1 MPDKEIVK
9 KIEALRKEISR
20 HDELYYRK
28 AVPVISDQEYDRLK
42 KELEDIEIVN
52 PDISQKAGDKQAI
65 GDDRLAGFGSFVHRE
80 PMYSLDNTYSEDE
93 LMVFETRLHKILP
106 DEIKPTYVVEPKI
119 DGIAVS
125 LTYEK
130 GRFIRATTRGNGIE
144 GDDIT
149 RNVLSI
155 QNLPHN
161 LAGNRHPDIIEI
173 RGEIYMSNEEF
184 QRINQVRENAG
195 APLYANPR
203 NLAAGTVKLLD
214 PEESAK
220 RKLQTVLYGL
230 GFCDPKTFQHQL
242 EFHQALQDWKVPT
255 LEHFWKCTS
264 LEEVWSAVEKLDGL
278 RRTYEYETDGAVIK
292 LDSLSAQEEV
302 GFTAKAPRWAIAFK
316 YAAEQK
322 ETLLQDIT
330 LQVGRTGVVAPV
342 AELEPVQLAGTTV
355 SRATLHNQDEIRRK
369 DIRIGD
375 HVIVEKAGEIIPQVI
390 RVVMEKRGNDA
401 IPYKFP
407 PECPACGSQL
417 DRLKGDVA
425 ICCPNSSCPP
435 QIRRRIQHF
444 GSKAAMDIDHLGPAI
459 VNQLVDQ
466 GHIQDIADLF
476 TLRATNLADLDKF
489 ADKSAKNLISAIEAS
504 KERELWRFLHAL
516 GIQHV
521 GVGVAKRL
529 SRQFGGLQAIMEATL
544 DELVH
549 TEDIGEIVAGSIQSF
564 FSQDSNRTIVERL
577 VAMGL
582 NTIDTLDIQA
592 TGGSIFYGKSFVLT
606 GTLNKYSRSEVGELI
621 ERCGG
626 KVASTV
632 SRKTD
637 FVVAGPAAGSKLKK
651 AQDLGV
657 EIWDEERLLTT
668 LAEVESSSHKP
679 IREQGTLPFFEED

>member
-1 MPDKEIVK
+1 MPNHEIVN
-9 KIEALRKEISR
+9 KIESLRKEISR

-28 AVPVISDQEYDRLK
+28 AIPVISDQEYDRLK
-42 KELEDIEIVN
+42 KELEDIEVVN
-52 PDISQKAGDKQAI
+52 PTLLKKAADQLAI
-65 GDDRLAGFGSFVHRE
+65 GDDRLEGFCSFAHRE
-80 PMYSLDNTYSEDE
+80 PMYSLDNTYSKDE
-93 LMVFETRLHKILP
+93 LRMFETRLQKVLP
-106 DEIKPTYVVEPKI
+106 DEIKSIYVVEPKI
-119 DGIAVS
+119 DGVAVS

-130 GRFIRATTRGNGIE
+130 GRFIRATTRGNGVE

-173 RGEIYMSNEEF
+173 RGEIYMSNKEF
-184 QRINQVRENAG
+184 QRINQVRENEG
-195 APLYANPR
+195 ATLYANPR

-214 PEESAK
+214 PEESSK
-220 RKLQTVLYGL
+220 RKLQIVLYGL
-230 GFCDPKTFQHQL
+230 GFCDPKTFRHQL
-242 EFHQALQDWKVPT
+242 EFHQALLDWKVPT
-255 LEHFWKCTS
+255 LDHFWKCAS
-264 LEEVWSAVEKLDGL
+264 LEEVWSAIEKLDGL

-292 LDSLSAQEEV
+292 LDSLSGQEEV

-316 YAAEQK
+316 FAAEQK

-342 AELEPVQLAGTTV
+342 AELDPVQLAGTTV

-390 RVVMEKRGNDA
+390 RVVTEKRGDDA
-401 IPYKFP
+401 IPYEFP

-459 VNQLVDQ
+459 VSQLVDLE
-466 GHIQDIADLF
+466 HIQDIADLY
-476 TLRATNLADLDKF
+476 TLRAANLAELEKF
-489 ADKSAKNLISAIEAS
+489 AEKSAKNLIAAIEAS
-504 KERELWRFLHAL
+504 KARELWRFLHAL

-521 GVGVAKRL
+521 GAGVAKRL
-529 SRQFGGLQAIMEATL
+529 SRQFGSLQAIMEATL
-544 DELVH
+544 DELVD
-549 TEDIGEIVAGSIQSF
+549 TEDIGEIVAESIQSF
-564 FSQDSNRTIVERL
+564 FTQSSNRNIVERL

-582 NTIDTLDIQA
+582 NTIETLDRQA
-592 TGGSIFYGKSFVLT
+592 TDGSIFSGKSFVLT

-626 KVASTV
+626 KIASSV
-632 SRKTD
+632 NRKTD

-657 EIWDEERLLTT
+657 EIWDEERLLAT
-668 LAEVESSSHKP
+668 LAEVKSSSKEP
-679 IREQGTLPFFEED
+679 VREQETLPFFEEN